1 MNIIDLKVNFKD
13 ARGEITDLIDGRNI
27 NAITLITFVK
37 GAIRGNHF
45 HKNTT
50 QWNYLLKGKVK
61 LFSKSEKGEIEE
73 SILLPGNLISTE
85 PMEAHALEAIDNS
98 ELLVFTEGPRGGEQ
112 YESDTF
118 SLKTPLV

>member
-85 PMEAHALEAIDNS
+85 PMEAHALQAIDNS